1 MIKSIFK
8 SFITLFY
15 LNFLF
20 IFKNKKKI
28 IFFYHPKKNL
38 TLMHTYYYENLFN
51 QFPKNYK
58 IIYGHSC
65 DHKIGKNYFFLK
77 ERLLKYLFN
86 VDYFVCNNICDYFSN
101 NSIKVY
107 IHHNIYDDPW
117 VSSEKEEIMCKR
129 LLNYNYIL
137 VSYENSQKRVI
148 EMFRKYKLNNIPEI
162 LDTGYFKLDYFM
174 KDNKKNFYDKKDSI
188 LIAPTGIDGFPELSI
203 IKKLE
208 NIINKLI
215 SLTDF
220 KIILRPH
227 PRDRANPL
235 ILKTKNNFIN
245 EDRFIFDISENYI
258 ETFSRSKLMITD
270 MSGTAYTY
278 AYINLSPVIFF
289 SMSENYLSKNGYKNH
304 DFYINREKIGK
315 VILNESELIKSINFL
330 IENTDNY
337 NKKILQLRKNMKYFM
352 KSKERVI
359 EIFDGFN

>member
-1 MIKSIFK
+1 
-8 SFITLFY
+8 
-15 LNFLF
+15 
-20 IFKNKKKI
+20 
-28 IFFYHPKKNL
+28 
-38 TLMHTYYYENLFN
+38 MHTYYYESLFN
-51 QFPKNYK
+51 QFPKQYK

-65 DHKIGKNYFFLK
+65 DHNIGKNYFFLK

-86 VDYFVCNNICDYFSN
+86 VDYFVCNNICDYFSS

-137 VSYENSQKRVI
+137 VSYENSQKKVI
-148 EMFRKYKLNNIPEI
+148 EMFRKYELNNIPEI
-162 LDTGYFKLDYFM
+162 LDTGYFKLDYFI
-174 KDNKKNFYDKKDSI
+174 KDSKKNLYDKKDSI

-208 NIINKLI
+208 NIINELI
-215 SLTDF
+215 SQTNF

-227 PRDRANPL
+227 PRDRANPQ
-235 ILKTKNNFIN
+235 ILKTKNIFSN

-304 DFYINREKIGK
+304 DFYVNREKIGK

-330 IENTDNY
+330 IENSDNY

>member
-1 MIKSIFK
+1 
-8 SFITLFY
+8 
-15 LNFLF
+15 
-20 IFKNKKKI
+20 
-28 IFFYHPKKNL
+28 
-38 TLMHTYYYENLFN
+38 MHTYYYESLFN
-51 QFPKNYK
+51 QFPKQYK

-65 DHKIGKNYFFLK
+65 DHNIGKNYFFLK

-86 VDYFVCNNICDYFSN
+86 VDYFVCNNICDYFSS
-101 NSIKVY
+101 NSIKIY

-148 EMFRKYKLNNIPEI
+148 EMFRKYKLNNIPKI

-174 KDNKKNFYDKKDSI
+174 KDSKKNFYDKKDSI

-208 NIINKLI
+208 NIINELI
-215 SLTDF
+215 SQTNF

-227 PRDRANPL
+227 PRDRANPQ
-235 ILKTKNNFIN
+235 ILKTKNIFSN

-258 ETFSRSKLMITD
+258 ETFSRSKLMVTD

-304 DFYINREKIGK
+304 DFYVNREKIGK

-330 IENTDNY
+330 IENSDNY

>member
-1 MIKSIFK
+1 MDIAV
-8 SFITLFY
+8 
-15 LNFLF
+15 
-20 IFKNKKKI
+20 I
-28 IFFYHPKKNL
+28 IIL
-38 TLMHTYYYENLFN
+38 V
-51 QFPKNYK
+51 
-58 IIYGHSC
+58 
-65 DHKIGKNYFFLK
+65 KNYFFLK

-86 VDYFVCNNICDYFSN
+86 VDYFVCNNICDYFSS

-148 EMFRKYKLNNIPEI
+148 EMFRKYKLNNIPKI

-174 KDNKKNFYDKKDSI
+174 KDSKKNFYDKKDSI

-208 NIINKLI
+208 NIINELI
-215 SLTDF
+215 SQTNF

-227 PRDRANPL
+227 PRDRANPQ
-235 ILKTKNNFIN
+235 ILKTKNIFSN

-258 ETFSRSKLMITD
+258 ETFSRSKLMVTD

-304 DFYINREKIGK
+304 DFYVNREKIGK

-330 IENTDNY
+330 IENADNY

-359 EIFDGFN
+359 KIFDGFN

>member
-1 MIKSIFK
+1 
-8 SFITLFY
+8 
-15 LNFLF
+15 
-20 IFKNKKKI
+20 
-28 IFFYHPKKNL
+28 
-38 TLMHTYYYENLFN
+38 
-51 QFPKNYK
+51 
-58 IIYGHSC
+58 
-65 DHKIGKNYFFLK
+65 
-77 ERLLKYLFN
+77 
-86 VDYFVCNNICDYFSN
+86 
-101 NSIKVY
+101 
-107 IHHNIYDDPW
+107 
-117 VSSEKEEIMCKR
+117 MCKR

-137 VSYENSQKRVI
+137 VSTENSQKRVI

>member
-1 MIKSIFK
+1 
-8 SFITLFY
+8 
-15 LNFLF
+15 
-20 IFKNKKKI
+20 
-28 IFFYHPKKNL
+28 
-38 TLMHTYYYENLFN
+38 MHTYYYENLFN

-65 DHKIGKNYFFLK
+65 NHKIGKNYFFLK

-148 EMFRKYKLNNIPEI
+148 EMFRKYKLNNTPEI

-304 DFYINREKIGK
+304 DFYVNREKIGK

>member
-1 MIKSIFK
+1 
-8 SFITLFY
+8 
-15 LNFLF
+15 
-20 IFKNKKKI
+20 
-28 IFFYHPKKNL
+28 
-38 TLMHTYYYENLFN
+38 MHTYYYESLFN
-51 QFPKNYK
+51 QFPKQYK

-65 DHKIGKNYFFLK
+65 DHNIGKNYFFLK

-86 VDYFVCNNICDYFSN
+86 VDYFVCNNICDYFSS

-148 EMFRKYKLNNIPEI
+148 EMFRKYKLNNIPKI

-174 KDNKKNFYDKKDSI
+174 KDSKKNFYDKKDSI

-208 NIINKLI
+208 NIINELI
-215 SLTDF
+215 SQTNF

-227 PRDRANPL
+227 PRDRANPQ
-235 ILKTKNNFIN
+235 ILKTKNIFSN

-258 ETFSRSKLMITD
+258 ETFSRSKLMVTD

-304 DFYINREKIGK
+304 DFYVNREKIGK

-330 IENTDNY
+330 IENSDNY

-359 EIFDGFN
+359 KIFDGFN

>member
-1 MIKSIFK
+1 
-8 SFITLFY
+8 
-15 LNFLF
+15 
-20 IFKNKKKI
+20 
-28 IFFYHPKKNL
+28 
-38 TLMHTYYYENLFN
+38 MHTYYYESLFN
-51 QFPKNYK
+51 QFPKQYK

-65 DHKIGKNYFFLK
+65 DHNIGKNYFFLK

-86 VDYFVCNNICDYFSN
+86 VDYFVCNNICDYFSS

-129 LLNYNYIL
+129 LLSYNYIL
-137 VSYENSQKRVI
+137 VSYENSQKKVI
-148 EMFRKYKLNNIPEI
+148 EMFRKYELNNIPEI
-162 LDTGYFKLDYFM
+162 LDTGYFKLDYFI
-174 KDNKKNFYDKKDSI
+174 KDSKKNLYDKKDSI

-208 NIINKLI
+208 NIINELI
-215 SLTDF
+215 SKTNF

-227 PRDRANPL
+227 PRDRTNPQ
-235 ILKTKNNFIN
+235 ILKTKNIFSN

-304 DFYINREKIGK
+304 DFYVNREKIGK

-330 IENTDNY
+330 IENSDNY

-352 KSKERVI
+352 KSKKRVI

>member
-1 MIKSIFK
+1 
-8 SFITLFY
+8 
-15 LNFLF
+15 
-20 IFKNKKKI
+20 
-28 IFFYHPKKNL
+28 
-38 TLMHTYYYENLFN
+38 MHTYYYENLFN

-227 PRDRANPL
+227 PRDRVNPL